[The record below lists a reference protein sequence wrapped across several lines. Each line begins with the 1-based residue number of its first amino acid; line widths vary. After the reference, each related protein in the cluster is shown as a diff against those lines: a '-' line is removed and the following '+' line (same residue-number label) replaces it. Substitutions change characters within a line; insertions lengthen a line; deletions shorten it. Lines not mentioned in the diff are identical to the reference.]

1 MMLMFGA
8 IRWEF
13 VAAGST
19 IPSRTE
25 LLSKV
30 KVNVGSLNGLD
41 IITMRLLSGIHYTC
55 FISRL
60 YVEVGKH

>member
-1 MMLMFGA
+1 MMFGA

-30 KVNVGSLNGLD
+30 KVDVGSMHGLNV
-41 IITMRLLSGIHYTC
+41 IIM
-55 FISRL
+55 
-60 YVEVGKH
+60 

>member
-13 VAAGST
+13 VTAGST

-30 KVNVGSLNGLD
+30 KVDGGSLNGLD
-41 IITMRLLSGIHYTC
+41 IIVHAIAEWYAC

-60 YVEVGKH
+60 YVEFTEH

>member
-8 IRWEF
+8 IRWGF

-25 LLSKV
+25 LLNKV
-30 KVNVGSLNGLD
+30 KVDVGSLNSLN
-41 IITMRLLSGIHYTC
+41 IIVHTVSEWHAY

-60 YVEVGKH
+60 HVMLS